1 MNMRLTVNL
10 SLKKRPHWSISWGSI
25 KSLSFE
31 AHFTESIPRK
41 PSLAFIKGTNNMDR
55 SLIFVS
61 AKLCYTASQLVF
73 DFDFDPIQNFVPPSQ
88 IDISI
93 FCVLSLQNKL
103 FFCVFHASAK
113 RGTANKKSLF
123 CKLTFSL
130 NMLLCPVRHIFCGC
144 IEVSCLVHC

>member
-1 MNMRLTVNL
+1 M
-10 SLKKRPHWSISWGSI
+10 
-25 KSLSFE
+25 SFE
-31 AHFTESIPRK
+31 AHFTNSIPRK
-41 PSLAFIKGTNNMDR
+41 PSLTFINGTNNIDC

-61 AKLCYTASQLVF
+61 AKLCYSTSQLVF

-88 IDISI
+88 IDIPI
-93 FCVLSLQNKL
+93 FCLYLSVLSLENKQ

-113 RGTANKKSLF
+113 RETANKKSLF

-130 NMLLCPVRHIFCGC
+130 NMLLCPVRHIFCVC

>member
-1 MNMRLTVNL
+1 
-10 SLKKRPHWSISWGSI
+10 
-25 KSLSFE
+25 
-31 AHFTESIPRK
+31 
-41 PSLAFIKGTNNMDR
+41 MDR

-88 IDISI
+88 IDIPI
-93 FCVLSLQNKL
+93 FCLYLSVLSLENKL

-113 RGTANKKSLF
+113 RETANKKSLF

-130 NMLLCPVRHIFCGC
+130 NMLLCPVRHIFFGC